1 MQSEAALLLVT
12 SWVGYIAAGNGAKPC
27 CALHLQNKH
36 SLTACYVTPL
46 QISIPQV
53 VHRLQPYGECM
64 QLWAFRLGPYPWHQE
79 HMLVC
84 LTGAHAPVQVLIW
97 QAVEASATYDVVM
110 LPAAVRRLAW
120 HQAQCVLHR
129 RLRELAGQIEASGQ
143 SIVEAATQTEKSR
156 QHRRAVAALND
167 FCNALWESAAQPE

>member
-64 QLWAFRLGPYPWHQE
+64 QQWAFRLGPY
-79 HMLVC
+79 VAS
-84 LTGAHAPVQVLIW
+84 GAHACMPDRRTRSSASSHLASGGSFCHIRRCHATCGS
-97 QAVEASATYDVVM
+97 QALGLASSTMRAAQAAEGVGRTDRSKRAEHCGGGNPNRKK
-110 LPAAVRRLAW
+110 PAASQGCSCPQRLL
-120 HQAQCVLHR
+120 QCSVGVCCP
-129 RLRELAGQIEASGQ
+129 A
-143 SIVEAATQTEKSR
+143 
-156 QHRRAVAALND
+156 
-167 FCNALWESAAQPE
+167 